1 MHPGWYFL
9 FKFFNV
15 NLFHWIS
22 NIFTYFNVLHIIR
35 CILRSL
41 TSNPISIL
49 LTPASYMLSPLLESC
64 ALLQLFFVQ
73 RQANRNTCSRPL
85 SYTWDSILGTLFC
98 IFHLTIYP
106 GDTFTLVHWE
116 LPHAFSELHSIP
128 LQGFAIVY
136 LSSNP

>member
-22 NIFTYFNVLHIIR
+22 NIFTYFKILHIIR

-49 LTPASYMLSPLLESC
+49 VYVSLLLESC

-85 SYTWDSILGTLFC
+85 SYTWDSILDTLFC

-116 LPHAFSELHSIP
+116 FPHAFSEPHSIP
-128 LQGFAIVY
+128 LQGLVIVY
-136 LSSNP
+136 LSSNPEIIG